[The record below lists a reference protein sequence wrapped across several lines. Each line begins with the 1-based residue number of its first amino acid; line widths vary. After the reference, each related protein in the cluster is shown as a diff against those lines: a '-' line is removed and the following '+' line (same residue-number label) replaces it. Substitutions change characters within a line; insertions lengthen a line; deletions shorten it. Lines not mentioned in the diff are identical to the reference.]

1 MDQPW
6 ENMSRHFMASIKFIQ
21 GAIDKGGA
29 VFIHCYAGV
38 SRSVTL
44 AIAYLIYAKQ
54 MTFANALNLVKL
66 RRP

>member
-1 MDQPW
+1 
-6 ENMSRHFMASIKFIQ
+6 MASIKFIQ